1 MTLEER
7 LKADLTRA
15 MKEKDEVRTS
25 TLRML
30 LSDIHYA
37 QIEKGAPLTDQDI
50 QAVISKSVKKHQDSI
65 KMYTNGGRDDLAHR
79 EEEEAAIL
87 MIYLPK
93 QLSRSEIERI
103 VEGVIA
109 QTGALTPKEM
119 GKVMQAIMP
128 LVKGKADGKL
138 VSSVVQEKLSK

>member
-30 LSDIHYA
+30 ISDIRYA
-37 QIEKGAPLTDQDI
+37 QIEKRAPLADGDI
-50 QAVISKSVKKHQDSI
+50 EAVISKSVKKHQDSI
-65 KMYTNGGRDDLAHR
+65 EMYTNGGRDDLARR
-79 EEEEAAIL
+79 EEEETAIL
-87 MIYLPK
+87 KSYLPR
-93 QLSRSEIERI
+93 QLSRSEIARLVDE
-103 VEGVIA
+103 VMA
-109 QTGALTPKEM
+109 QTGASTRKEM
-119 GKVMQAIMP
+119 GKVMQALMP

-138 VSSVVQEKLSK
+138 VSSVVQEKLAE